1 MSARM
6 KLVSC
11 IGAFMLVLGLVVVGV
26 LAASSETITM
36 NGSVQFQVN
45 DKSLFVKDVRMQET
59 GSEEIDIS
67 DFTPGYIN
75 GDFNFTVGDFENN
88 RGSFTLY
95 FDIINTTTTRYD
107 VSVDYSGLSDIAG
120 LEINVS
126 DQIPANLEAITTI
139 NDETPIST
147 SLSLTIVNPNLA
159 AIDLSKVIIT
169 IKEHVLEIY
178 QSFDFELIDGTV
190 NEVRITGHSGGE
202 NVVIPKTFSF
212 EETPINSFKIIDQ
225 IGTGLGEKQTISAYL
240 GEVIYTYSNGEGGT
254 ANFYSLENIMSVDS
268 SLYPI
273 TFVPTYRFEF
283 NEYSEENADLLL
295 LTLLGPS
302 NVGYTQNINYYLT
315 NDQFKKQAF
324 TTEEFTKYLM
334 TNYPGVADGDATAL
348 KPLFATGPIILE
360 TDPLTENIIY
370 EGTDYIVKEIGDRAF
385 DYLTNLTSIIIPEG
399 VTSIGS
405 FAFLQC
411 ENLSS
416 VSIPDS
422 MISIGNNAFANCYNL
437 TSITIGEGVTSIG
450 DDAFFGCSSLTSI
463 TINAIT
469 PPTLGSSAIPSNV
482 TNIYV
487 PAGSVDAY
495 QKASGWSNYASKISA
510 IVNN

>member
-159 AIDLSKVIIT
+159 TIDLSKVIIT

-178 QSFDFELIDGTV
+178 QSFDFELIDG
-190 NEVRITGHSGGE
+190 
-202 NVVIPKTFSF
+202 
-212 EETPINSFKIIDQ
+212 
-225 IGTGLGEKQTISAYL
+225 A
-240 GEVIYTYSNGEGGT
+240 
-254 ANFYSLENIMSVDS
+254 
-268 SLYPI
+268 
-273 TFVPTYRFEF
+273 
-283 NEYSEENADLLL
+283 
-295 LTLLGPS
+295 
-302 NVGYTQNINYYLT
+302 
-315 NDQFKKQAF
+315 
-324 TTEEFTKYLM
+324 
-334 TNYPGVADGDATAL
+334 
-348 KPLFATGPIILE
+348 
-360 TDPLTENIIY
+360 
-370 EGTDYIVKEIGDRAF
+370 
-385 DYLTNLTSIIIPEG
+385 
-399 VTSIGS
+399 
-405 FAFLQC
+405 
-411 ENLSS
+411 
-416 VSIPDS
+416 
-422 MISIGNNAFANCYNL
+422 
-437 TSITIGEGVTSIG
+437 
-450 DDAFFGCSSLTSI
+450 
-463 TINAIT
+463 
-469 PPTLGSSAIPSNV
+469 
-482 TNIYV
+482 
-487 PAGSVDAY
+487 
-495 QKASGWSNYASKISA
+495 
-510 IVNN
+510 

>member
-139 NDETPIST
+139 NAETPIST
-147 SLSLTIVNPNLA
+147 TLSLTIVNPNLA

-254 ANFYSLENIMSVDS
+254 ANYYSLENIMSVDF

-273 TFVPTYRFEF
+273 TFKPTYRFEF
-283 NEYSEENADLLL
+283 KEYSEENAGLLL

-302 NVGYTQNINYYLT
+302 NEGYTQNINYYLT
-315 NDQFKKQAF
+315 NDQFTKQAF
-324 TTEEFTKYLM
+324 TTEEFTNYLM
-334 TNYPGVADGDATAL
+334 TNYPGVVDGDMTAL
-348 KPLFATGPIILE
+348 KPLFSTTGPTIIE
-360 TDPLTENIIY
+360 TEPLTENIIY

-405 FAFLQC
+405 SAFLQC
-411 ENLSS
+411 ENLIS

-422 MISIGNNAFANCYNL
+422 MISIGNDAFANCYNL
-437 TSITIGEGVTSIG
+437 TSITIPEGLLSIG
-450 DDAFFGCSSLTSI
+450 ASAFFGCSSLTSVTFENQTGWFI
-463 TINAIT
+463 ATSSTATNGDPIDVSDHAQNAT
-469 PPTLGSSAIPSNV
+469 YLTS
-482 TNIYV
+482 TYV
-487 PAGSVDAY
+487 SRY
-495 QKASGWSNYASKISA
+495 WKRS
-510 IVNN
+510 

>member
-1 MSARM
+1 MSAKM

-11 IGAFMLVLGLVVVGV
+11 IGAFILVLGLVIVGV
-26 LAASSETITM
+26 LAASSESITM

-45 DKSLFVKDVRMQET
+45 DRSLFVKDVRMQEPGT
-59 GSEEIDIS
+59 EEVDIS
-67 DFTPGYIN
+67 NFTPGYIN
-75 GDFNFTVGDFENN
+75 GDFNFMVGDFENN

-107 VSVDYSGLSDIAG
+107 VSVDYSGLSNIAG

-147 SLSLTIVNPNLA
+147 TLSLTIVNPNLA
-159 AIDLSKVIIT
+159 TIDLSKVIIT
-169 IKEHVLEIY
+169 IEEHVLEIY

-405 FAFLQC
+405 SAFLQC

-416 VSIPDS
+416 VSIPNS
-422 MISIGNNAFANCYNL
+422 MISIGNDAFTNCYNL
-437 TSITIGEGVTSIG
+437 TSITIPEGVTSIG
-450 DDAFFGCSSLTSI
+450 ESAFFGCSSLTSI

-469 PPTLGSSAIPSNV
+469 PPTLGSNAIPSSE

-487 PAGSVDAY
+487 PEDSVSAY
-495 QKASGWSNYASKISA
+495 QAASGWSSYSSKISA
-510 IVNN
+510 IV

>member
-1 MSARM
+1 MSAKM

-11 IGAFMLVLGLVVVGV
+11 IGAFILVLGLVIVGV
-26 LAASSETITM
+26 LAASSESITM

-45 DKSLFVKDVRMQET
+45 DRSLFVKDVRMQEPGT
-59 GSEEIDIS
+59 EEVDIS
-67 DFTPGYIN
+67 NFTPGYIN
-75 GDFNFTVGDFENN
+75 GDFSFTVGDFENN

-107 VSVDYSGLSDIAG
+107 VSVDYSGLSNIAG

-147 SLSLTIVNPNLA
+147 TLSLTIVNPNLA
-159 AIDLSKVIIT
+159 TIDLSKVIIT
-169 IKEHVLEIY
+169 IEEHVLEIY
-178 QSFDFELIDGTV
+178 QSFDFELINGTE
-190 NEVRITGHSGGE
+190 NEVRITGHSGAD
-202 NVVIPKTFSF
+202 NVVIPETFSF
-212 EETPINSFKIIDQ
+212 EETPINSFTIIDQ

-254 ANFYSLENIMSVDS
+254 ANYYSLESIMSVDS

-273 TFVPTYRFEF
+273 TFEPTYRFEF
-283 NEYSEENADLLL
+283 NEYSEENAGLLF
-295 LTLLGPS
+295 LTLFGPS

-315 NDQFKKQAF
+315 NDQFTKQAF
-324 TTEEFTKYLM
+324 TTEEFTNYLM
-334 TNYPGVADGDATAL
+334 TNYPGVVDGDMTVL
-348 KPLFATGPIILE
+348 EPLFSTTGPTIIE
-360 TDPLTENIIY
+360 TEPLTENIIY

-405 FAFLQC
+405 SAFLQC
-411 ENLSS
+411 ENLIS

-422 MISIGNNAFANCYNL
+422 MISIGNDAFANCYDL

-450 DDAFFGCSSLTSI
+450 DDAFFGCTSLTSI

-487 PAGSVDAY
+487 PSASVSAY
-495 QKASGWSNYASKISA
+495 QAASGWSSYSSIISA
-510 IVNN
+510 IV